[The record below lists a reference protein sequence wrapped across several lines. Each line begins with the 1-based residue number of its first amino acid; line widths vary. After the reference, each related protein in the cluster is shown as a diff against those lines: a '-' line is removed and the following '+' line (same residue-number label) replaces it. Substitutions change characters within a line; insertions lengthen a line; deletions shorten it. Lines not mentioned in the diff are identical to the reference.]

1 METST
6 IQYWRDRFNNYRDES
21 SDPDEN
27 DSSKDKVTPDE
38 EAATAATAAN
48 EQKNF
53 YETPKA
59 YKILGDRKYSHCG
72 FMKIMVP
79 KNVSLGDSLFICFP
93 F

>member
-1 METST
+1 MNEYVIFKIVISANFGEDRGIGLIVNFAAALIVCELDDIIMETST

-48 EQKNF
+48 E
-53 YETPKA
+53 
-59 YKILGDRKYSHCG
+59 
-72 FMKIMVP
+72 
-79 KNVSLGDSLFICFP
+79 
-93 F
+93 